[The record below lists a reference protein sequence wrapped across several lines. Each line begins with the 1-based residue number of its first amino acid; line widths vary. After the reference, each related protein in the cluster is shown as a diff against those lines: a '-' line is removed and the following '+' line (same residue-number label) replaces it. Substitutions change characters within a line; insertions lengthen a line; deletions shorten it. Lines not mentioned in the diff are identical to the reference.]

1 MSPAPSLTLS
11 EKMRLFMEWLPALQC
26 LPLIAAAT
34 PGRDRALAVVR
45 LFEVVSAKTA
55 GTTDDELTKLVKET
69 LLTDAGGRLI
79 EYATAKVR
87 SLANELS

>member
-26 LPLIAAAT
+26 LPLIAAAV
-34 PGRDRALAVVR
+34 PGRDRALQVVR

-79 EYATAKVR
+79 EYVTEKVR
-87 SLANELS
+87 SLANDLT